1 MKVYAIAQNRENTDF
16 DISGSNVEAMSVSEK
31 AQHISRIQQI
41 APFDMVTPAKLAI
54 KEGLLVGHFIP
65 DVKAPDGRFR
75 CALVMVSETDLSDE
89 ALKPQGA
96 ISNALKGALKV
107 LLSDEVTDKRL
118 DIVDEAL
125 SQCKKDR
132 DEKRFFRVC
141 TTGAI
146 TIAAIV
152 TLYFLFNR

>member
-16 DISGSNVEAMSVSEK
+16 DIAGSNVDAMSVSEK
-31 AQHISRIQQI
+31 AQLISQIQQT
-41 APFDMVTPAKLAI
+41 APFDMVTPAKLTI

-65 DVKAPDGRFR
+65 DGKAPDGRFR
-75 CALVMVSETDLSDE
+75 CALVMVSDADFSGE
-89 ALKPQGA
+89 ALKPQCA

-107 LLSDEVTDKRL
+107 LLGDEVTGKRL
-118 DIVDEAL
+118 EIVDEAL

-141 TTGAI
+141 TAGAI

-152 TLYFLFNR
+152 AIYLLLKR